1 MKDFLRYSK
10 NRFLYSLFKLLILIA
25 IGFLIGSLKVKAD
38 TFIPTSKLQY
48 YEGYEENINTGNSSF
63 HEDGYS
69 YGSNITPPLSPG
81 YYEHP
86 FAISLILNGSYKAGN
101 TYIFTS
107 TLFADIKGSTFKFYY
122 PNLLYMAWFARLNYN
137 DEKIS
142 CNFDMVTENSRF
154 DITCSYQPSV
164 DSNSAI
170 ISFVNQD
177 WQNNGYLTYDD
188 LGTYFK
194 WDNINIQLYSDS
206 SGAIIEQ
213 NQTIINQNDT
223 IINQNKEAEN
233 TRKGIWETIKGIPR
247 TIGTF
252 FDNLGTKIG
261 NFFKELLDGILEGLK
276 KLFIPEDDYF
286 KNWFDDF
293 KTYFEEKLGFIATP
307 FTIIIDF
314 VNSYLNLSSSN
325 DIIIDVP
332 DITVP
337 NFEENKIIS
346 ATTFNWSQTL
356 RSKQALNAL
365 WQLYLSFI
373 DVYLILNFINLCE
386 NKYNRIFGGDTSNYE
401 YYTVEDSYTFDN
413 DTGEVLSA
421 RRNERTTTRKKVE

>member
-10 NRFLYSLFKLLILIA
+10 NRFLYSFFKLLILIA
-25 IGFLIGSLKVKAD
+25 IGFLIGSFKVKAD
-38 TFIPTSKLQY
+38 IVEYKFIDYVSTSSSLKRTNFSANEQY
-48 YEGYEENINTGNSSF
+48 TYTRDYVLFNGNERFFAFSYCATGRFDFGFPNDIEGVTSRIGYSTGGSCSVQGYQGSVYTVYFVAQQINDAGNGNLSIMFNTKMINTSRYNVF
-63 HEDGYS
+63 IDV
-69 YGSNITPPLSPG
+69 LS
-81 YYEHP
+81 
-86 FAISLILNGSYKAGN
+86 L
-101 TYIFTS
+101 T
-107 TLFADIKGSTFKFYY
+107 
-122 PNLLYMAWFARLNYN
+122 
-137 DEKIS
+137 
-142 CNFDMVTENSRF
+142 
-154 DITCSYQPSV
+154 SV
-164 DSNSAI
+164 DSIPAGVQI
-170 ISFVNQD
+170 P
-177 WQNNGYLTYDD
+177 TYD
-188 LGTYFK
+188 GEFST
-194 WDNINIQLYSDS
+194 INTKIDTV
-206 SGAIIEQ
+206 EQ
-213 NQTIINQNDT
+213 AVQEVKKAQNEQSNEQKKTNDKLDT
-223 IINQNKEAEN
+223 AEN
-233 TRKGIWETIKGIPR
+233 TRKGIWDTIKSIPG

-252 FDNLGTKIG
+252 FENLGTKIG
-261 NFFKELLDGILEGLK
+261 NFFKDLLDGILEGLK

-356 RSKQALNAL
+356 RSKQALNTL

>member
-10 NRFLYSLFKLLILIA
+10 NRFLYSFFKLLILIA

-38 TFIPTSKLQY
+38 IVEYKFIDYVSTSSTLKRTNFAANEEYTYTRDYVLFNGNERFFAFSY
-48 YEGYEENINTGNSSF
+48 CATGHFDFGFLNDFEGVTSRIGYFTGGSCNVQGYQGSVYTVYFAAQQVNDAGNGNLSIMFNTKMINTSSYNVF
-63 HEDGYS
+63 VDV
-69 YGSNITPPLSPG
+69 LS
-81 YYEHP
+81 
-86 FAISLILNGSYKAGN
+86 L
-101 TYIFTS
+101 T
-107 TLFADIKGSTFKFYY
+107 
-122 PNLLYMAWFARLNYN
+122 
-137 DEKIS
+137 
-142 CNFDMVTENSRF
+142 
-154 DITCSYQPSV
+154 SV
-164 DSNSAI
+164 DSIPAGVQI
-170 ISFVNQD
+170 P
-177 WQNNGYLTYDD
+177 TYD
-188 LGTYFK
+188 GEFST
-194 WDNINIQLYSDS
+194 INTKIDTV
-206 SGAIIEQ
+206 EQ
-213 NQTIINQNDT
+213 AVQEVKKAQNEQSNEQKKTNDKLDT
-223 IINQNKEAEN
+223 AEN
-233 TRKGIWETIKGIPR
+233 TRKGIWETIKSIPG

-261 NFFKELLDGILEGLK
+261 NFFKDLLDGILEGLK
-276 KLFIPEDDYF
+276 KLFIPEDNYF

-356 RSKQALNAL
+356 RSKQALNTL

-386 NKYNRIFGGDTSNYE
+386 SKYNRIFGGDTSNYE

>member
-1 MKDFLRYSK
+1 MKYLKYIGISILFALAIHVTQAKAATYEYQIFGGVNDSEFQIAANGSRISTEDKFIFYSK
-10 NRFLYSLFKLLILIA
+10 TMNNYMYVDICTTGNKPSTWVYDA
-25 IGFLIGSLKVKAD
+25 IDGSLAVSTQVLKVNKRCVV
-38 TFIPTSKLQY
+38 S
-48 YEGYEENINTGNSSF
+48 GYEADVYRFTFFISTANDIGQDRLGLAFTTRLFSETNYNTFFRILSVFGS
-63 HEDGYS
+63 DTLS
-69 YGSNITPPLSPG
+69 Y
-81 YYEHP
+81 
-86 FAISLILNGSYKAGN
+86 
-101 TYIFTS
+101 
-107 TLFADIKGSTFKFYY
+107 ADIEAG
-122 PNLLYMAWFARLNYN
+122 
-137 DEKIS
+137 
-142 CNFDMVTENSRF
+142 
-154 DITCSYQPSV
+154 
-164 DSNSAI
+164 
-170 ISFVNQD
+170 
-177 WQNNGYLTYDD
+177 
-188 LGTYFK
+188 
-194 WDNINIQLYSDS
+194 
-206 SGAIIEQ
+206 
-213 NQTIINQNDT
+213 QNDA
-223 IINQNKEAEN
+223 IQSQQKEAIEATKKVQEEQKKTNEKLDQAEN
-233 TRKGIWETIKGIPR
+233 TRKGIWETIKSIPG

-261 NFFKELLDGILEGLK
+261 NFFKDLLDGILEGLK

-332 DITVP
+332 DISVP

-356 RSKQALNAL
+356 RSKQALNTL

-386 NKYNRIFGGDTSNYE
+386 SKYNRIFGGDTTNYE

>member
-10 NRFLYSLFKLLILIA
+10 NRFLYSFFKLLILIA
-25 IGFLIGSLKVKAD
+25 IGFLIGSFKVKAATYEYQIFGGVND
-38 TFIPTSKLQY
+38 SEFGIEANGSKISTGDKFIFYNNTMNNYMYVDICTTGNAPSTWVYDVRDGSVSISTQVLKVNKRCVVS
-48 YEGYEENINTGNSSF
+48 GYEASVYRFTFFVATASDIGQDRLGLNFTTRLFNDT
-63 HEDGYS
+63 S
-69 YGSNITPPLSPG
+69 YYTFMRILSVFGSDTLS
-81 YYEHP
+81 Y
-86 FAISLILNGSYKAGN
+86 
-101 TYIFTS
+101 
-107 TLFADIKGSTFKFYY
+107 ADIEAG
-122 PNLLYMAWFARLNYN
+122 
-137 DEKIS
+137 
-142 CNFDMVTENSRF
+142 
-154 DITCSYQPSV
+154 
-164 DSNSAI
+164 
-170 ISFVNQD
+170 
-177 WQNNGYLTYDD
+177 
-188 LGTYFK
+188 
-194 WDNINIQLYSDS
+194 
-206 SGAIIEQ
+206 
-213 NQTIINQNDT
+213 QNDA
-223 IINQNKEAEN
+223 IQSQQKEAIEATKKVHEEQKKTNDKLDTAEN
-233 TRKGIWETIKGIPR
+233 TRKGIWETIKSIPG

-261 NFFKELLDGILEGLK
+261 NFFKDLLDGILEGLK

-356 RSKQALNAL
+356 RSKQALNTL

-386 NKYNRIFGGDTSNYE
+386 SKYNRIFGGDTSNYE

-413 DTGEVLSA
+413 DTGEVLSS

>member
-1 MKDFLRYSK
+1 MIMYS
-10 NRFLYSLFKLLILIA
+10 
-25 IGFLIGSLKVKAD
+25 
-38 TFIPTSKLQY
+38 TS
-48 YEGYEENINTGNSSF
+48 
-63 HEDGYS
+63 
-69 YGSNITPPLSPG
+69 
-81 YYEHP
+81 
-86 FAISLILNGSYKAGN
+86 
-101 TYIFTS
+101 
-107 TLFADIKGSTFKFYY
+107 
-122 PNLLYMAWFARLNYN
+122 
-137 DEKIS
+137 
-142 CNFDMVTENSRF
+142 
-154 DITCSYQPSV
+154 
-164 DSNSAI
+164 
-170 ISFVNQD
+170 
-177 WQNNGYLTYDD
+177 
-188 LGTYFK
+188 
-194 WDNINIQLYSDS
+194 
-206 SGAIIEQ
+206 
-213 NQTIINQNDT
+213 
-223 IINQNKEAEN
+223 
-233 TRKGIWETIKGIPR
+233 
-247 TIGTF
+247 

-261 NFFKELLDGILEGLK
+261 NFFKDLLDGILEGLK

-356 RSKQALNAL
+356 RSKQALNTL

-386 NKYNRIFGGDTSNYE
+386 SKYNRIFGGDTTNYE

>member
-10 NRFLYSLFKLLILIA
+10 NRFLYSFFKLLVLIA
-25 IGFLIGSLKVKAD
+25 IGFLIGSINVKAD
-38 TFIPTSKLQY
+38 VL
-48 YEGYEENINTGNSSF
+48 
-63 HEDGYS
+63 
-69 YGSNITPPLSPG
+69 
-81 YYEHP
+81 
-86 FAISLILNGSYKAGN
+86 SYKIQN
-101 TYIFTS
+101 RTSLPYDTYWSANESYTYEYDQIEQS
-107 TLFADIKGSTFKFYY
+107 SQ
-122 PNLLYMAWFARLNYN
+122 NRYMILR
-137 DEKIS
+137 
-142 CNFDMVTENSRF
+142 
-154 DITCSYQPSV
+154 TCSTDYLDYSIT
-164 DSNSAI
+164 SNSAGKI
-170 ISFVNQD
+170 TQIGNSVANTKCDTDGNSGWYIDYYFYIDSFYQTTGVYVNTFNLKVHNSRSYKVYQSLI
-177 WQNNGYLTYDD
+177 NLYTVPD
-188 LGTYFK
+188 LDTVPDYTDK
-194 WDNINIQLYSDS
+194 LNNIQGSVD
-206 SGAIIEQ
+206 
-213 NQTIINQNDT
+213 NT
-223 IINQNKEAEN
+223 NKKLDQAEN
-233 TRKGIWETIKGIPR
+233 TRKGIWETIKSIPGI
-247 TIGTF
+247 IGNF

-261 NFFKELLDGILEGLK
+261 SFFDNLATKIGNFFKDLLDGIIEGLK

-337 NFEENKIIS
+337 NFEENKIVS

>member
-10 NRFLYSLFKLLILIA
+10 NRFLYSFFKLLILIA
-25 IGFLIGSLKVKAD
+25 IGFLIGSLKAKAATYEYQIFGGVND
-38 TFIPTSKLQY
+38 SEFIIEANGSKISTGDKFIFYNNTMNNYMYVDICTTGSAPSAWVYDVRDGSVSISTQVLKVNKRCLVS
-48 YEGYEENINTGNSSF
+48 GYEASVYRFTFFVATASDIGQDRLGLNFTTRLFNNT
-63 HEDGYS
+63 S
-69 YGSNITPPLSPG
+69 YNTFMRILSVFGSDTLS
-81 YYEHP
+81 Y
-86 FAISLILNGSYKAGN
+86 
-101 TYIFTS
+101 
-107 TLFADIKGSTFKFYY
+107 ADIEAG
-122 PNLLYMAWFARLNYN
+122 
-137 DEKIS
+137 
-142 CNFDMVTENSRF
+142 
-154 DITCSYQPSV
+154 
-164 DSNSAI
+164 
-170 ISFVNQD
+170 
-177 WQNNGYLTYDD
+177 
-188 LGTYFK
+188 
-194 WDNINIQLYSDS
+194 
-206 SGAIIEQ
+206 
-213 NQTIINQNDT
+213 QNDAIQSQQKEAIEAT
-223 IINQNKEAEN
+223 KKVQEEQKKTNEKLDEAEN
-233 TRKGIWETIKGIPR
+233 TRKGIWETIKSIPG

-261 NFFKELLDGILEGLK
+261 NFFKDLLDGILEGLK

-356 RSKQALNAL
+356 RSKQALNTL

-386 NKYNRIFGGDTSNYE
+386 SKYNRIFGGDTTNYE

>member
-10 NRFLYSLFKLLILIA
+10 NRFLYSFFKLLILIA
-25 IGFLIGSLKVKAD
+25 IGFLIGSLKVNAAIVQYK
-38 TFIPTSKLQY
+38 FIDYDSTSSTLKRTNFAANEEYTYTRDYVLFNGNERFFAFSY
-48 YEGYEENINTGNSSF
+48 CATARFDFGFPNDFEGVTSRIGYSTGGSCNVQGYQGSVYTVYFVAQQVNDAGNGNLSIMFNTKVINT
-63 HEDGYS
+63 
-69 YGSNITPPLSPG
+69 
-81 YYEHP
+81 
-86 FAISLILNGSYKAGN
+86 A
-101 TYIFTS
+101 
-107 TLFADIKGSTFKFYY
+107 
-122 PNLLYMAWFARLNYN
+122 NYN
-137 DEKIS
+137 VFIDVLS
-142 CNFDMVTENSRF
+142 LT
-154 DITCSYQPSV
+154 SV
-164 DSNSAI
+164 DSIPAGVQI
-170 ISFVNQD
+170 P
-177 WQNNGYLTYDD
+177 TYDGEFNT
-188 LGTYFK
+188 LNTK
-194 WDNINIQLYSDS
+194 IDS
-206 SGAIIEQ
+206 VDQALSEVKKAQEGQTAEQ
-213 NQTIINQNDT
+213 KKTNDKLD
-223 IINQNKEAEN
+223 QAEN
-233 TRKGIWETIKGIPR
+233 TRKGIWETIKSIPG

-261 NFFKELLDGILEGLK
+261 NFFKDLLDGILEGLK
-276 KLFIPEDDYF
+276 KLFIPEDNYF

-356 RSKQALNAL
+356 RSKQALNTL

-386 NKYNRIFGGDTSNYE
+386 SKYNRIFGGDTTNYE

>member
-10 NRFLYSLFKLLILIA
+10 NRFLYSFFKLLILIA
-25 IGFLIGSLKVKAD
+25 IGFLIGSLKVNAAIVQYK
-38 TFIPTSKLQY
+38 FIDYDSTSSTLKRTNFAANEEYTYTRDYVLFNGNERFFAFSY
-48 YEGYEENINTGNSSF
+48 CATARFDFGFPNDIEGVTSRIGYSTGGSCNVQGYQGSVYTVYFVAQQINDAGNGNLSIMFNTKVINT
-63 HEDGYS
+63 
-69 YGSNITPPLSPG
+69 
-81 YYEHP
+81 
-86 FAISLILNGSYKAGN
+86 A
-101 TYIFTS
+101 
-107 TLFADIKGSTFKFYY
+107 
-122 PNLLYMAWFARLNYN
+122 NYN
-137 DEKIS
+137 VFIDVLS
-142 CNFDMVTENSRF
+142 LT
-154 DITCSYQPSV
+154 SV
-164 DSNSAI
+164 DSIPAGVQI
-170 ISFVNQD
+170 P
-177 WQNNGYLTYDD
+177 TYDGEFNT
-188 LGTYFK
+188 LNTK
-194 WDNINIQLYSDS
+194 IDS
-206 SGAIIEQ
+206 VDQALSEVKKAQEGQTAEQ
-213 NQTIINQNDT
+213 KKTNDKLD
-223 IINQNKEAEN
+223 QAEN
-233 TRKGIWETIKGIPR
+233 TRKGIWETIKSIPG
-247 TIGTF
+247 TIGNF

-261 NFFKELLDGILEGLK
+261 NFFKDLLDGILEGLK
-276 KLFIPEDDYF
+276 KLFIPEDNYF

-356 RSKQALNAL
+356 RSKQALNTL

-386 NKYNRIFGGDTSNYE
+386 SKYNRIFGGDTTNYE

>member
-1 MKDFLRYSK
+1 MKEFLRYSK
-10 NRFLYSLFKLLILIA
+10 NRFLYSFFKLFILIA
-25 IGFLIGSLKVKAD
+25 IGFLIGSFKVKAD
-38 TFIPTSKLQY
+38 MTLDMATWVTVTGRSWSDTGVEYSSEKVYNNEVLLNQFNVTGGVYNPPTDYSFVRFSYFEKSGEVFNPCNNGTFTVQLWFLFT
-48 YEGYEENINTGNSSF
+48 ENSF
-63 HEDGYS
+63 VNYVKS
-69 YGSNITPPLSPG
+69 VRW
-81 YYEHP
+81 
-86 FAISLILNGSYKAGN
+86 GN
-101 TYIFTS
+101 TTCSIEKVQSAGRVYATCIVPYVAT
-107 TLFADIKGSTFKFYY
+107 
-122 PNLLYMAWFARLNYN
+122 NYN
-137 DEKIS
+137 DIFIDYDEFYTDLTSSLYIS
-142 CNFDMVTENSRF
+142 RYNSL
-154 DITCSYQPSV
+154 TCAL
-164 DSNSAI
+164 DSNSI
-170 ISFVNQD
+170 I
-177 WQNNGYLTYDD
+177 
-188 LGTYFK
+188 
-194 WDNINIQLYSDS
+194 
-206 SGAIIEQ
+206 
-213 NQTIINQNDT
+213 QND
-223 IINQNKEAEN
+223 NKNTQEVIKNLDQAEK
-233 TRKGIWETIKGIPR
+233 TRKGIWETIKSIPG

-261 NFFKELLDGILEGLK
+261 NFFKDLLDGILDGLK
-276 KLFIPEDDYF
+276 KLFIPENDYF

-337 NFEENKIIS
+337 NFEQHKIVS

-356 RSKQALNAL
+356 RSKQALNTL

-386 NKYNRIFGGDTSNYE
+386 SKYNRIFGGDTSNYE

-413 DTGEVLSA
+413 NTGEVLSS

>member
-10 NRFLYSLFKLLILIA
+10 NRFLYSFFKLLILIA
-25 IGFLIGSLKVKAD
+25 IAFLIGSFKVKAD
-38 TFIPTSKLQY
+38 TTLDMSTWVTV
-48 YEGYEENINTGNSSF
+48 TGRSWSDTGVEYSS
-63 HEDGYS
+63 E
-69 YGSNITPPLSPG
+69 
-81 YYEHP
+81 
-86 FAISLILNGSYKAGN
+86 KV
-101 TYIFTS
+101 
-107 TLFADIKGSTFKFYY
+107 
-122 PNLLYMAWFARLNYN
+122 YN
-137 DEKIS
+137 DEVLLNHFNVTGGVYNPPTDYSFVRFSYFEKS
-142 CNFDMVTENSRF
+142 GEVFNPCNNGTFTVKLWFLFT
-154 DITCSYQPSV
+154 
-164 DSNSAI
+164 DS
-170 ISFVNQD
+170 SFVNYVKSVR
-177 WQNNGYLTYDD
+177 WGNNVCAIE
-188 LGTYFK
+188 K
-194 WDNINIQLYSDS
+194 VPS
-206 SGAIIEQ
+206 SGRVYATCIVPYVATTFNDIFVDYDEFYTDKTSSLYISRYNSLTCSLDSNTIITNDNKNTDRIIE
-213 NQTIINQNDT
+213 NNDKNNKKINDKLDT
-223 IINQNKEAEN
+223 AEN
-233 TRKGIWETIKGIPR
+233 TRKGIWETIKGIPG

-261 NFFKELLDGILEGLK
+261 NFFKDLLDGILEGLK

-356 RSKQALNAL
+356 RSKQALNTL

-386 NKYNRIFGGDTSNYE
+386 SKYNRIFGGDTSNYE

>member
-1 MKDFLRYSK
+1 MRDFLRYSK
-10 NRFLYSLFKLLILIA
+10 NRFLYSFFKLLILIA
-25 IGFLIGSLKVKAD
+25 IGFLIGSLKVNAATYEYQIFGGVNDSEFQIAANGSRISTEDK
-38 TFIPTSKLQY
+38 FIFYSKTMNNYMYVDICTTGNKPSTWVYDAIDGSLAVSTQVLKVNKICVVS
-48 YEGYEENINTGNSSF
+48 GYEADVYRFTFFISTANDIGQDRLGLAFTTRLFSETNYNTFFRIFSVFGS
-63 HEDGYS
+63 DTLS
-69 YGSNITPPLSPG
+69 Y
-81 YYEHP
+81 
-86 FAISLILNGSYKAGN
+86 
-101 TYIFTS
+101 
-107 TLFADIKGSTFKFYY
+107 ADIEAG
-122 PNLLYMAWFARLNYN
+122 
-137 DEKIS
+137 
-142 CNFDMVTENSRF
+142 
-154 DITCSYQPSV
+154 
-164 DSNSAI
+164 
-170 ISFVNQD
+170 
-177 WQNNGYLTYDD
+177 
-188 LGTYFK
+188 
-194 WDNINIQLYSDS
+194 
-206 SGAIIEQ
+206 
-213 NQTIINQNDT
+213 QNDA
-223 IINQNKEAEN
+223 IQSQQKEAIEATKKVQEEQKKTNEKLDQAEN
-233 TRKGIWETIKGIPR
+233 TRKGIWETIKSIPG

-261 NFFKELLDGILEGLK
+261 NFFKDLLDGILEGLK

-332 DITVP
+332 DISVP

-356 RSKQALNAL
+356 RSKQALNTL

-386 NKYNRIFGGDTSNYE
+386 SKYNRIFGGDTTNYE